1 MSSAGDKSIARDG
14 GALDLSGIVVEEEWR
29 EIVKVGKPGM
39 LLMLALL
46 LYLLVL
52 TQLLLQ
58 FAFPIRFLCSFGA
71 DGFP

>member
-1 MSSAGDKSIARDG
+1 M
-14 GALDLSGIVVEEEWR
+14 
-29 EIVKVGKPGM
+29 KVGKLGKLGM